1 MFDVG
6 FFELLLIGIV
16 ALLVIG
22 PERLPK
28 VARTAGMWFGRA
40 RRFVSSVKQDIEQE
54 IRADELKKAFDDN
67 KISNP
72 LKDVV
77 EDTKRSFTEIREE
90 TEAAVGAADK
100 TLKTNPEQE
109 KAKSGGDS
117 P

>member
-6 FFELLLIGIV
+6 FFELLLIGVV

-40 RRFVSSVKQDIEQE
+40 RRFVGSVKQDIEEE
-54 IRADELKKAFDDN
+54 IRADELKKMLDDN
-67 KISNP
+67 KINNP

-77 EDTKRSFTEIREE
+77 DDTKRSFTEIREE
-90 TEAAVGAADK
+90 TESAVTAADDS
-100 TLKTNPEQE
+100 LKSKPEQD
-109 KAKSGGDS
+109 KAQSGGNS

>member
-6 FFELLLIGIV
+6 FFELLLIGV
-16 ALLVIG
+16 VGLLVIG

-40 RRFVSSVKQDIEQE
+40 RRFVGSVKQDIEQE
-54 IRADELKKAFDDN
+54 MRAEELKKALDEN

-77 EDTKRSFTEIREE
+77 EDTKRSFSEIREE
-90 TEAAVGAADK
+90 TESAVAAADQS
-100 TLKTNPEQE
+100 LKSNPEQD
-109 KAKSGGDS
+109 KAQSGGNS

>member
-6 FFELLLIGIV
+6 FLELALIGVV
-16 ALLVIG
+16 ALLVVG

-28 VARTAGMWFGRA
+28 LARTGGMWFGKA

-54 IRADELKKAFDDN
+54 IRADELKRTFEEN
-67 KISNP
+67 KINNP

-77 EDTKRSFTEIREE
+77 EETKQSFSEIKEE
-90 TEAAVGAADK
+90 TEKAADAVES
-100 TLKTNPEQE
+100 LKPED
-109 KAKSGGDS
+109 KAQTGGNS

>member
-16 ALLVIG
+16 GLLVIG

-40 RRFVSSVKQDIEQE
+40 RRFVGSVKQDIEQE
-54 IRADELKKAFDDN
+54 MRTEELKKALDEN
-67 KISNP
+67 KIGNP
-72 LKDVV
+72 LKEAV
-77 EDTKRSFTEIREE
+77 EDTKKSFTEIREE
-90 TEAAVGAADK
+90 TESAVQAAEDSLKSNSEQDK
-100 TLKTNPEQE
+100 TQ
-109 KAKSGGDS
+109 AGGNS

>member
-6 FFELLLIGIV
+6 FFELLLIGV
-16 ALLVIG
+16 VGLLVIG

-54 IRADELKKAFDDN
+54 MRTEELKKVLDDN

-77 EDTKRSFTEIREE
+77 EDTKRSFSEIREE
-90 TEAAVGAADK
+90 TESAANAADEA
-100 TLKTNPEQE
+100 LKSNPAQD
-109 KAKSGGDS
+109 KAQSGGNS